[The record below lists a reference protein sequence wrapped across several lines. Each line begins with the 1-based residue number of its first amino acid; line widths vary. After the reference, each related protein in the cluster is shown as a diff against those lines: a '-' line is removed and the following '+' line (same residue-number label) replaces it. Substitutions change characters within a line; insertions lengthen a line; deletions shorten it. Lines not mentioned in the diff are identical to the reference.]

1 VERFKKININT
12 IMITNYPI
20 VGKNKEKNENAV
32 NTICFAGGISEQWNH
47 DKIIKAIENID
58 EIEYLLAGNG
68 TDEYIKLL
76 KSLPGWDKVNYVG
89 KIPHADVKDLYSKSV
104 AGMALNY
111 SNQAKGEGTLGNTKI
126 FEYMETGLPIICTN
140 YKLWQEIIDEYECG
154 ICVNPTNENE
164 IAAAIS
170 FIVNNKDKARKMGQ
184 EGRRA
189 IKEKFNWKVEE
200 KKLLELYEYL
210 NA

>member
-1 VERFKKININT
+1 
-12 IMITNYPI
+12 
-20 VGKNKEKNENAV
+20 
-32 NTICFAGGISEQWNH
+32 
-47 DKIIKAIENID
+47 
-58 EIEYLLAGNG
+58 
-68 TDEYIKLL
+68 
-76 KSLPGWDKVNYVG
+76 
-89 KIPHADVKDLYSKSV
+89 
-104 AGMALNY
+104 
-111 SNQAKGEGTLGNTKI
+111 
-126 FEYMETGLPIICTN
+126 METGLPIICTN